1 MSSDQHTWLDFG
13 WWTQTDGPPRL
24 LSWNAATK
32 ELTFWPLGHQEPP
45 AVLAVIPDEDEVR
58 RRLEG
63 WETYHTTKEGLAWLA
78 RQLNGCR

>member
-13 WWTQTDGPPRL
+13 WWTHTDMPTRL

-32 ELTFWPLGHQEPP
+32 ELAFWPLNREPP
-45 AVLAVIPDEDEVR
+45 VVLAVIPDENEVR

-63 WETYHTTKEGLAWLA
+63 WEAYHTTKEGLAWLA
-78 RQLNGCR
+78 GQLKGCR